1 MPALLEVRDLNKR
14 FGGLRAVQDLSFDL
28 QEGEILALIGPNGA
42 GKTTT
47 FHLITG
53 FHRPDSGQIV
63 FGGQNIAGLKP
74 YDVCLKGIART
85 FQVARPFGGMT
96 VLQNVTTGAFSRRP
110 GRHAAE
116 RRAAEVLELVGLAGK
131 ADVLARDLTTIDQ
144 RRLEVARALST
155 DPRLVLLDETM
166 AGLNPAEA
174 DLAVAL
180 VRRLRDEGLT
190 VVIVEHVMRAIMAIS
205 DRIVVLDHGQKI
217 SEGVPREVVND
228 PKVIEAYLGASLH
241 HPEAVSPQPSAL
253 SRQPRLPWADG

>member
-1 MPALLEVRDLNKR
+1 MPALLEIRDLNKR

-63 FGGQNIAGLKP
+63 FGGQDIAGLKP

-116 RRAAEVLELVGLAGK
+116 RRAVEVIELVGLTGR

-174 DLAVAL
+174 DIAVAL
-180 VRRLRDEGLT
+180 VRRLRQEGLT
-190 VVIVEHVMRAIMAIS
+190 VIVVEHVMRAILAVA
-205 DRIVVLDHGQKI
+205 DRIVVMDHGRKI
-217 SEGVPREVVND
+217 AEDTPQEALND
-228 PKVIEAYLGASLH
+228 PRVIEAYLGASLH
-241 HPEAVSPQPSAL
+241 GPPGAAARARASTAVGEDA
-253 SRQPRLPWADG
+253 GG